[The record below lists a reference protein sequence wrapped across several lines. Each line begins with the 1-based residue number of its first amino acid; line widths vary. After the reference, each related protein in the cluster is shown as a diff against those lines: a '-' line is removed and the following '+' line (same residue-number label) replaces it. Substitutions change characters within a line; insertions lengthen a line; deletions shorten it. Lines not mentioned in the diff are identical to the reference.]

1 MQQAQ
6 KPSIAHRI
14 LMILLYSVT
23 ISAVVLIIAQGW
35 DYYSAS
41 RLDRPHMELHE
52 LWKAGGLIG
61 HGLGIVGSLLLL
73 LLLFYIPRKNMRR
86 LQNVGKL
93 SHWLNVHIWMGVT
106 APLLITFHS
115 TFKFGGIVAVS
126 YWSMV
131 AVALSG
137 VLGRYIYL
145 QIPRTL
151 SGQEL
156 SEQELDQLDQSLQD
170 EMKALPG
177 VDDELIAEIARTM
190 AAGGGKHKTGLASV
204 FGWIVQDLTRPA
216 RTRAL
221 KHRLSQVAEIPAD
234 RQREILSLA
243 RRRALFLRRR
253 AFLTVARKTL
263 HHWHV
268 IHRPFALIM
277 FVIMF
282 VHVAVAVLFGYTWV
296 FAGR

>member
-1 MQQAQ
+1 MNQEQ
-6 KPSIAHRI
+6 KPSVSHRI
-14 LMILLYSVT
+14 LMIGLFSLTVA
-23 ISAVVLIIAQGW
+23 AVVLIALQGW
-35 DYYSAS
+35 EYYTAD
-41 RLDRPHMELHE
+41 RLDRPHLELHE
-52 LWKAGGLIG
+52 DWKAGGKIG
-61 HGLGIVGSLLLL
+61 HGLGVIGSLLMLL
-73 LLLFYIPRKNMRR
+73 MLLYIPRKKMRR

-93 SHWLNVHIWMGVT
+93 SQWLNVHIWMGIT
-106 APLLITFHS
+106 GPILITFHS

-156 SEQELDQLDQSLQD
+156 SEQELD
-170 EMKALPG
+170 EMDRSIQQEMRALPG
-177 VDDELIAEIARTM
+177 MTDELVAEITRTM
-190 AAGGGKHKTGLASV
+190 TSSAKRASQGLGAV
-204 FGWIVQDLTRPA
+204 FAWIAQDLTRPF
-216 RTRAL
+216 RVRAL
-221 KHRLSQVAEIPAD
+221 KKTIARDTEIPSAHI
-234 RQREILSLA
+234 RNMVRLA
-243 RRRALFLRRR
+243 RKRALLIRRR

-277 FVIMF
+277 FIIMF
-282 VHVAVAVLFGYTWV
+282 VHIAVAVLFGYTWV
-296 FAGR
+296 F

>member
-1 MQQAQ
+1 MMFA
-6 KPSIAHRI
+6 
-14 LMILLYSVT
+14 LYTITVT
-23 ISAVVLIIAQGW
+23 VISLVVMRGW
-35 DYYSAS
+35 AYYAAGP
-41 RLDRPHMELHE
+41 LDRPHMELHE
-52 LWKAGGLIG
+52 FWKAGGLVG
-61 HGLGIVGSLLLL
+61 HGLGIVGSLMMLSLLL
-73 LLLFYIPRKNMRR
+73 YIPRKNMRR

-93 SHWLNVHIWMGVT
+93 SHWLNVHIWMGVS

-145 QIPRTL
+145 QIPHTL

-156 SEQELDQLDQSLQD
+156 SEHELDELDESLQE
-170 EMKALPG
+170 EMRAMPG
-177 VDDELIAEIARTM
+177 VDDELIVDIARTM
-190 AAGGGKHKTGLASV
+190 TAKSSSSSSGLGSV
-204 FGWIVQDLTRPA
+204 IGWIKQDLTRPA

-221 KHRLSQVAEIPAD
+221 RQKLSQVPDIPAY
-234 RQREILSLA
+234 RQREILSIA
-243 RRRALFLRRR
+243 RRRALLLRRR
-253 AFLTVARKTL
+253 AFLTVARNTL

-282 VHVAVAVLFGYTWV
+282 VHIGVAVLFGYTWV
-296 FAGR
+296 FGKAN